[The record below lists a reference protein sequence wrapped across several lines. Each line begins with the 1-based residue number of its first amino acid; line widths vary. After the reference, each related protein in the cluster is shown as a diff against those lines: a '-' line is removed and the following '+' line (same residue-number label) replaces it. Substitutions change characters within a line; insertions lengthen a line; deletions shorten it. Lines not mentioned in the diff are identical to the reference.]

1 MELAFQVLLFWCSF
15 QVKVKLRDKEKQ
27 ENIVNNSDQT
37 NSMMITFSRTFTC
50 CQCIH
55 SCKTHL
61 CGFSWSHRHCAGG
74 RDVT

>member
-15 QVKVKLRDKEKQ
+15 QVKVKLKDKEKQ

-37 NSMMITFSRTFTC
+37 NALMIHFSLTFTC

-55 SCKTHL
+55 
-61 CGFSWSHRHCAGG
+61 
-74 RDVT
+74 